1 MDCNEIA
8 RILYGEFGCGEFVT
22 RDIPAPVM
30 WQLAKVIGIAD
41 PDPGADLAARRRRRL
56 KVGQALC
63 TMAGP
68 EYKLE
73 SGQKVTLAVPEP
85 ADGGADG
92 VFRFTLIAEMET
104 DGPVARVAA
113 LETGTYHVVIVQSGY
128 GYAAICPALLGCVS
142 QGLSEQEAMV
152 NIKEAITGWLKLE
165 ERSVRERT
173 QATIDEY
180 RDGGY
185 PAKLRTVTVG
195 CGELDATV
203 C

>member
-1 MDCNEIA
+1 MDCNKIA

-22 RDIPAPVM
+22 RDISAPAM
-30 WQLAKVIGIAD
+30 QQLARVIGIAD

-56 KVGQALC
+56 KVGRALC
-63 TMAGP
+63 AMAGP

-73 SGQKVTLAVPEP
+73 SGQKVTLAVPP
-85 ADGGADG
+85 PPDDGADG

-104 DGPVARVAA
+104 DEPAVQVTVPEA
-113 LETGTYHVVIVQSGY
+113 GTYHVVIVQSGD
-128 GYAAICPALLGCVS
+128 GYAAICPALRGCVS

-165 ERSVRERT
+165 ERSIRERT

-185 PAKLRTVTVG
+185 PAKLRTVTVSR
-195 CGELDATV
+195 GELDATV